1 MWKRQL
7 HQATDAGALAGA
19 HALSQDATSVD
30 APVRREVDRNANS
43 AIVVR
48 QINTPP
54 EAGDFEG
61 NATAVEVIATTSRR
75 LPFSSMFLRSPPVI
89 TARSVAARVR
99 DGEHCVISLARDGVG
114 VSLAGT
120 ANVTLGCGVAAN
132 SEGQS
137 AIYFEG
143 SSYLDGS
150 PLTTVGGITS
160 ATRNIARGTQ
170 LNSYAAAQQDPMAA
184 RDLSVPTEPSSCSAS
199 NLTVEPNRPTVTLD
213 PGRYCNGMLL
223 KGNVTLNPGVYIIDK
238 GQFYLSSKAN
248 VTGEGVTIIL
258 TGDDPSSIATVQVD
272 GGARADIRAPT
283 DEENADWHGILFYQD
298 PDAAGQLSRFA
309 GGSSFKMEGTVYM
322 PAGNLQ
328 YTGGSS
334 TSADCLFL
342 VANRVSFTGNSTI
355 RNSCP
360 PGVDDEFAATFIR
373 LVE

>member
-1 MWKRQL
+1 MPIGSLARAASHMRALSRDVRGSVLVLTGAGIFALVGGAGLATDAVQWYMWKRQL

-19 HALSQDATSVD
+19 HALSQDATSVN
-30 APVRREVDRNANS
+30 APVRREVVRNANS
-43 AIVVR
+43 VIVVR

-54 EAGDFEG
+54 RTGAFEG

-75 LPFSSMFLRSPPVI
+75 LPFSSMFMRSPPVVI
-89 TARSVAARVR
+89 ARSVAARVR

-120 ANVTLGCGVAAN
+120 ANVNLGCGVAAN
-132 SEGQS
+132 REGQS

-170 LNSYAAAQQDPMAA
+170 LNSYAAPQQDPMAA
-184 RDLSVPTEPSSCSAS
+184 RDLSVPTEPSACSAN

-238 GQFYLSSKAN
+238 G
-248 VTGEGVTIIL
+248 
-258 TGDDPSSIATVQVD
+258 
-272 GGARADIRAPT
+272 
-283 DEENADWHGILFYQD
+283 H
-298 PDAAGQLSRFA
+298 
-309 GGSSFKMEGTVYM
+309 
-322 PAGNLQ
+322 
-328 YTGGSS
+328 S
-334 TSADCLFL
+334 TSA
-342 VANRVSFTGNSTI
+342 ARRT
-355 RNSCP
+355 
-360 PGVDDEFAATFIR
+360 
-373 LVE
+373 